1 MSNALLLLEIAC
13 YRVIF
18 SDGIECV
25 CVGRGSDKM
34 RDMCQRVALIGYILG
49 LMKRCVRICES
60 NEIQMS
66 VMGLEGSSVE

>member
-1 MSNALLLLEIAC
+1 M
-13 YRVIF
+13 
-18 SDGIECV
+18 CV
-25 CVGRGSDKM
+25 CVWGGGSDKM

>member
-1 MSNALLLLEIAC
+1 M
-13 YRVIF
+13 
-18 SDGIECV
+18 CV
-25 CVGRGSDKM
+25 CGGGRGGGGGSDKM